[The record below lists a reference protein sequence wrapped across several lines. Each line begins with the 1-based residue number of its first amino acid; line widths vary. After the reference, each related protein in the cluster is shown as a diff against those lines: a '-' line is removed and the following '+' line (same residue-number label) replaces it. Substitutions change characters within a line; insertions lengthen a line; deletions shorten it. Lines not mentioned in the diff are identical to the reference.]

1 MAEGYVI
8 NPEKN
13 EIIEVEGKQY
23 RRLCVKT
30 HVITDKDN
38 IIDVVKQYA
47 LPYLE
52 EGDTLFITEKAV
64 ACTQHRAIP
73 VDEIKP
79 RWLARFLVK
88 FVYKNPYGIGLSMP
102 CTMEMAIREC
112 GTVKILF
119 AAAISAIGKLFG
131 KRGWFYKI
139 AGYKAA
145 SIDGPSKYNIPPY
158 DKYVVLGP
166 EKPDETAADIS
177 KAIGYPV
184 AITDI
189 NDLEGSILGTSSKE
203 MDRTKLVAIL
213 KDNPLGQSN
222 EQTPIGIIRPVK

>member
-64 ACTQHRAIP
+64 ACTQHRAI
-73 VDEIKP
+73 
-79 RWLARFLVK
+79 RWMK
-88 FVYKNPYGIGLSMP
+88 SNPG
-102 CTMEMAIREC
+102 
-112 GTVKILF
+112 
-119 AAAISAIGKLFG
+119 
-131 KRGWFYKI
+131 GWPAFW
-139 AGYKAA
+139 
-145 SIDGPSKYNIPPY
+145 
-158 DKYVVLGP
+158 
-166 EKPDETAADIS
+166 
-177 KAIGYPV
+177 
-184 AITDI
+184 
-189 NDLEGSILGTSSKE
+189 
-203 MDRTKLVAIL
+203 
-213 KDNPLGQSN
+213 
-222 EQTPIGIIRPVK
+222 